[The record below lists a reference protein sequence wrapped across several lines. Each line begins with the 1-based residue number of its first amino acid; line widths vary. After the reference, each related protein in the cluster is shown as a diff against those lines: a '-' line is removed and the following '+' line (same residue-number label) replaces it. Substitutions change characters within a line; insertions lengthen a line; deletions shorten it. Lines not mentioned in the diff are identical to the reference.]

1 MEQLARQITHW
12 AEELGF
18 DQVGFADVNIEEHGE
33 RLNQWLAE
41 GYHGDMGY
49 MQQHGSKR
57 YRPEELVD
65 DTLRVISL
73 RMNYYPESNPLDTHF
88 PDNDK
93 SVPSTD
99 NQGRSRKK
107 NNRAILAPATQALK
121 DQSQAYIA
129 RYSLGRDYHK
139 LMKNRLKALANKI
152 TQSVPDHTYRI
163 FVDSAPVL
171 ERALAQKAGLGW
183 QGKNTMLIHP
193 KAGSYF
199 FLSEIYTNLPLPV
212 NTSPMDNH
220 CGSCRACLDVCPTKA
235 FVKPFVL
242 DARRCI
248 SYLTI
253 ELKGSI
259 PVELRPLMGN
269 RIFGCDDCQIYCPW
283 NKYTRLSCEQ
293 DFMPRNQL
301 DSSKLIALFN
311 WSEEQFLKKTEGSAI
326 RRAGY
331 ESWLRNIAVALG
343 NGPGTQDVI
352 EALEDKSDYPSEIV
366 REHVQW
372 ALNQHQKNAADKTA
386 VRQWTP

>member
-1 MEQLARQITHW
+1 MKDSTQPADMERLAEQIENW
-12 AEELGF
+12 SKQLGF
-18 DQVGFADVNIEEHGE
+18 DQVGFADVNIEDHGE
-33 RLNQWLAE
+33 RLNQWLSA
-41 GYHGDMGY
+41 GYHGDMSY
-49 MQQHGSKR
+49 MQNHDSKR
-57 YRPEELVD
+57 YRPSELVES
-65 DTLRVISL
+65 TLRVISL
-73 RMNYYPESNPLDTHF
+73 RMNYYPESNPCE
-88 PDNDK
+88 PSSDNRDCA
-93 SVPSTD
+93 P
-99 NQGRSRKK
+99 K
-107 NNRAILAPATQALK
+107 NKRAILAPAAQTLE
-121 DQSQAYIA
+121 DQSQAFIS

-139 LMKNRLKALANKI
+139 LVKSRLKALANKI
-152 TQSVPDHTYRI
+152 TQNMPDHKYRL

-171 ERALAQKAGLGW
+171 ERALATKAGLGW

-193 KAGSYF
+193 QAGSYF
-199 FLSEIYTNLPLPV
+199 FLSEIFTNLPLPV
-212 NTSPMDNH
+212 TTSSIANH

-269 RIFGCDDCQIYCPW
+269 RIFGCDDCQLYCPW
-283 NKYTRLSCEQ
+283 NKFTRLSCEQ

-301 DSSKLIALFN
+301 NSSKLITLFN
-311 WSEEQFLKKTEGSAI
+311 WSEEQFLKLTEGSAI

-343 NGPGTQDVI
+343 NGPATPEVI
-352 EALEDKSDYPSEIV
+352 EALRNKTKHPSAV
-366 REHVQW
+366 VKEHVIW
-372 ALNQHQKNAADKTA
+372 ALNQHQKNAGDKTV